1 MQTLDEMLS
10 RQLLTPAQHAD
21 IQAWIRQAGSVESIL
36 AMPEPL
42 WRSFALA
49 SVLMNVDADLT
60 QAPLLSAGS

>member
-1 MQTLDEMLS
+1 MQTLDEMLT
-10 RQLLTPAQHAD
+10 RKLLTPAQHAE
-21 IQAWIRQAGSVESIL
+21 IGAWIAQARSVEGIL

-60 QAPLLSAGS
+60 QPPLLSAGG